1 MLIEFSVENFL
12 SFRDKTSFSMV
23 SSGAF
28 REHRETHTIQADK
41 KLNLLKTSVLYGNN
55 ASGKSNF
62 LRAIQFMKNY
72 VLNSFRNALSENK
85 SFAQPD
91 RSFALNTENQNKA
104 NSFEVSF
111 IYKELKYRYGFE
123 LDGEKVISEHLYHN
137 TTKETFLFKRNKQ
150 TIEIN
155 KSSFKEGLGKETE
168 ARENVLFVSLL
179 ATLNKEIS
187 SNIINWFKEVQLIN
201 GVNDFSHARYT
212 IEKIKQ
218 ESKFV
223 TWVSYFLRD
232 LEIANVS
239 TIEEEFSM
247 LDLFESNEKANQS
260 LRSKMEEKKLKSD
273 TIVTFHRKYDK
284 DNLYLDLVPFQL
296 EREESEGTKKLIYL
310 LGPIYDSLKNGKVLF
325 IDELDSRLH
334 TLLTVRLIKL
344 FHDYNI
350 NQSQLIF
357 ISHDTN
363 IMDKEIF
370 RRDQIWFVEKDQFG
384 SSQLLTLGDFK
395 STHVRSTTSFNRN
408 YLQGKYGSIPHL
420 SFDEKMNDYLY
431 E

>member
-1 MLIEFSVENFL
+1 
-12 SFRDKTSFSMV
+12 
-23 SSGAF
+23 
-28 REHRETHTIQADK
+28 
-41 KLNLLKTSVLYGNN
+41 
-55 ASGKSNF
+55 
-62 LRAIQFMKNY
+62 
-72 VLNSFRNALSENK
+72 
-85 SFAQPD
+85 
-91 RSFALNTENQNKA
+91 
-104 NSFEVSF
+104 VSF

-150 TIEIN
+150 SIEIN

-179 ATLNKEIS
+179 ATLNKDIS

-218 ESKFV
+218 EPKFL

-260 LRSKMEEKKLKSD
+260 LHSKMEEKKLKSD